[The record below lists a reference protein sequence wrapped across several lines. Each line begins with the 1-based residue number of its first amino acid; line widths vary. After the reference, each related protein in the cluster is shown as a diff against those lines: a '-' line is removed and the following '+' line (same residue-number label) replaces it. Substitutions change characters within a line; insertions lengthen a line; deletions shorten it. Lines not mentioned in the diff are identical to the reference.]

1 MTATSA
7 TVHIGFG
14 KTASSS
20 LQTALFRLKPEL
32 EKQGYLYDTADLPD
46 KQHSHLAH
54 RLRHGETAAYR
65 HTMQLISDAFARKRS
80 RHLVL
85 SGENFSGLERDA
97 VAALHGDLAAF
108 GAPRAVLYVRNLY
121 RFALSQIAETSKQ
134 GRGLAYPHTV
144 LAATRRFSPTR
155 VIGDW
160 EAVFGAD
167 NVLVESLDD
176 LSVGANIVDNFL
188 THIGF
193 AADGPVA
200 DIRARRSVDPI
211 ASALLTHLAY
221 EFGMSAKDFY
231 AAYFRRMGTRRAT
244 PRVETRLVELAK
256 PWVEKVDLSHPK
268 LAKHAQALTSPPS
281 AGPREAADELGKYLA
296 DLAGVLLDIAAQKKP

>member
-20 LQTALFRLKPEL
+20 LQTALFRLRPEL

-46 KQHSHLAH
+46 KQHSQLAH
-54 RLRHGETAAYR
+54 FLRQGDTAGYR
-65 HTMQLISDAFARKRS
+65 RTMQVISEAFARKRS

-97 VAALHGDLAAF
+97 IAVLHGDLAAF

-121 RFALSQIAETSKQ
+121 RFALSQIAEKSKE

-160 EAVFGAD
+160 EAVFGAG

-188 THIGF
+188 THVGF
-193 AADGPVA
+193 AAYAPIA
-200 DIRARRSVDPI
+200 DVRARQSVDPI
-211 ASALLTHLAY
+211 ASALLTHLTY
-221 EFGMSAKDFY
+221 EFGMSAKEFY
-231 AAYFRRMGTRRAT
+231 AAYFRRMGTRRPT
-244 PRVETRLVELAK
+244 PRVEAKLIELAR

-268 LAKHAQALTSPPS
+268 LAKHARALASPPS
-281 AGPREAADELGKYLA
+281 ADSKGASDELGKYLA
-296 DLAGVLLDIAAQKKP
+296 GLADVLLDVASQDKP